1 MSMESFN
8 PEVPACEA
16 ALDPRVR
23 RSRQMLHEALASL
36 LRRKNFEEIS
46 IQEIAEES
54 TLNRATFYSHY
65 PDKSTLLQCMIGSR
79 FQELMA
85 KRGVRLGDCQGALK
99 ALALA
104 TCDFLLEMPATMRRD
119 EAQLEGSVQMAIIA
133 VLQAILRE
141 GLRHRALNG
150 TVPAELLTSTV
161 AWAIFGA
168 ANTWAGAPEKDS
180 AEHMAEVID
189 RLVSPVL
196 QVAAVTTAEVGEKS
210 HR

>member
-1 MSMESFN
+1 
-8 PEVPACEA
+8 
-16 ALDPRVR
+16 
-23 RSRQMLHEALASL
+23 
-36 LRRKNFEEIS
+36 
-46 IQEIAEES
+46 
-54 TLNRATFYSHY
+54 
-65 PDKSTLLQCMIGSR
+65 
-79 FQELMA
+79 
-85 KRGVRLGDCQGALK
+85 
-99 ALALA
+99 
-104 TCDFLLEMPATMRRD
+104 MPATMRRD